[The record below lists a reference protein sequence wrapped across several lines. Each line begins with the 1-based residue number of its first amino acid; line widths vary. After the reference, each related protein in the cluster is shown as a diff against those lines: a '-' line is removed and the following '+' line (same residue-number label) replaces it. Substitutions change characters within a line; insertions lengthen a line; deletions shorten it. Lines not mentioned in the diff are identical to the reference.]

1 MKKTALTMMIAAAL
15 LMSLTGCGKAPAAA
29 SEAPQAE
36 PQTEAAVTVAPA
48 AEPGRQDGERFETV
62 ILLEGMEETVHYEH
76 VRSET
81 LGFEMDYD
89 YESFVRQTE
98 AGRECFLSCW
108 DDAANPENYLE
119 LSCDTGN
126 AELVASAIQAALSD
140 EYDLI
145 VETYPLDR
153 AGSCIL
159 ITLGLPMLVLF
170 IPISDTLIAI
180 VRRKLKGQ
188 GIMPQQLQVVYVIP
202 AADGCR
208 IARAHYALEAAE
220 GFGRRFD
227 SMLNT
232 LTVIERSGERTL
244 SDEQAISAIRNYC
257 TAQNPD
263 LAEIVNAGE
272 YPVSWEVASGDGR
285 QVVVLF
291 RSYTGAE
298 VRYYIDR
305 VTGDAYVTE
314 FVPGITPEEART
326 EESLNAWEYLT

>member
-1 MKKTALTMMIAAAL
+1 MKKTALTTMIAAAL

-76 VRSET
+76 VRNET

-98 AGRECFLSCW
+98 ADRECFLSCW

-140 EYDLI
+140 EYDLL

-153 AGSCIL
+153 AGSCIR
-159 ITLGLPMLVLF
+159 IEA
-170 IPISDTLIAI
+170 SE
-180 VRRKLKGQ
+180 LKGQ
-188 GIMPQQLQVVYVIP
+188 GVMPQQLQVVYVIP

-208 IARAHYALEAAE
+208 IARAHYAREAAE

-305 VTGDAYVTE
+305 ITGDAYVTE

>member
-140 EYDLI
+140 EYDLV

-153 AGSCIL
+153 AGSCIR
-159 ITLGLPMLVLF
+159 IEA
-170 IPISDTLIAI
+170 SE
-180 VRRKLKGQ
+180 LKGQ
-188 GIMPQQLQVVYVIP
+188 GVMPQQLQVVYVIP
-202 AADGCR
+202 TADGCR
-208 IARAHYALEAAE
+208 IARAHYAREAAE

-232 LTVIERSGERTL
+232 LTVIERSGERLL

>member
-140 EYDLI
+140 EYDLV
-145 VETYPLDR
+145 VETYPLNR
-153 AGSCIL
+153 AGSCIR
-159 ITLGLPMLVLF
+159 IEA
-170 IPISDTLIAI
+170 SE
-180 VRRKLKGQ
+180 LKGQ
-188 GIMPQQLQVVYVIP
+188 GVMPQQLQVVYVIP

-232 LTVIERSGERTL
+232 LTVIERSGERLL

>member
-1 MKKTALTMMIAAAL
+1 MKKTALTTMFAAAL
-15 LMSLTGCGKAPAAA
+15 LMSLTGCGKAPAPA

-76 VRSET
+76 VRNET

-98 AGRECFLSCW
+98 ADRECFLSCW

-126 AELVASAIQAALSD
+126 AELAASAIQAALSD
-140 EYDLI
+140 EYDLL

-153 AGSCIL
+153 AGSCIR
-159 ITLGLPMLVLF
+159 IEA
-170 IPISDTLIAI
+170 SE
-180 VRRKLKGQ
+180 LKGQ
-188 GIMPQQLQVVYVIP
+188 GVMPQQLQVVYVIP
-202 AADGCR
+202 TADGCR

>member
-1 MKKTALTMMIAAAL
+1 MKKTALTTMIAAAL

-126 AELVASAIQAALSD
+126 AELAASAIQAALSD

-153 AGSCIL
+153 AGSCIR
-159 ITLGLPMLVLF
+159 IEA
-170 IPISDTLIAI
+170 SE
-180 VRRKLKGQ
+180 LKGQ
-188 GIMPQQLQVVYVIP
+188 GVMPQQLQVVYVIP

-232 LTVIERSGERTL
+232 LTVIERSGERLL

-326 EESLNAWEYLT
+326 EESLNVWEYLT